1 MTMQEI
7 IDNVRASFEIED
19 LCMTVEDRNR
29 GEAILSGKKSIEE
42 IIKELKNDLAHEG
55 IYER

>member
-1 MTMQEI
+1 MQEI